1 MTPETLTARAPITP
15 ETVHEVLGR
24 TILADGF
31 DMVVDL
37 EKSTGCR
44 LWDSR
49 NNRWLLDLFSYFAS
63 APIGANHPKM
73 KDATFQAALMRAALA
88 NPTNSD
94 IYTVEFA
101 AFVDAFQRLAM
112 PKSMKYAFFVAGG
125 ALGVENAIKAAFDWK
140 VRKNRA
146 AGRIGATE
154 EKGFQVLHF
163 REAFHGRSGYTLSL
177 TNTDPVKTA
186 LFPKFQWPRVT
197 NPKAAFPLEDANLA
211 ATEALEAQAIAEIKA
226 AFAANAD
233 DIAAVIIETIQG
245 EGGDNHFRPAF
256 FAQLRALCNEFEA
269 MLVVDE
275 VQAGMGLTGTMWA
288 VEQMGIEPDMIAFGK
303 KAQVCGF
310 MCGPRIDEVED
321 HVFKKSSR
329 INSTW
334 GGNLVDMVRC
344 QRYLEIIHEDNLL
357 ENAHATGAY
366 LLGELQKLCAE
377 FPTLLSNPR
386 GRGLMCAFS
395 LSSAEKRNEM
405 VERMYTEGGLI
416 VLGSGPQSI
425 RFRPPLIMTPAEID
439 EAVKVI
445 RMVASEMVAAG

>member
-1 MTPETLTARAPITP
+1 MTPDTLTAAPRITP
-15 ETVHEVLGR
+15 EQVHEVLGR

-37 EKSTGCR
+37 DKSAGCR

-63 APIGANHPKM
+63 APVGANHPKM
-73 KDATFQAALMRAALA
+73 QDPEFRAALLRAALA

-101 AFVDAFQRLAM
+101 AFVDAWQRLAM

-125 ALGVENAIKAAFDWK
+125 ALGVENALKAAFDWK

-146 AGRIGATE
+146 AGRIGAND

-186 LFPKFQWPRVT
+186 LFPKFTWPRVT
-197 NPKAAFPLEDANLA
+197 NPKATFPIEGAHLA
-211 ATEALEAQAIAEIKA
+211 EVEKLEAEAVAQIEA
-226 AFAANAD
+226 AFAAHPH
-233 DIAAVIIETIQG
+233 DIAAMIIETIQG
-245 EGGDNHFRPAF
+245 EGGDNHFRPEF
-256 FAQLRALCNEFEA
+256 FATLRALCDQHEA
-269 MLVVDE
+269 MLIVDE

-288 VEQMGIEPDMIAFGK
+288 VEQMGVAPDMIAFGK

-310 MCGPRIDEVED
+310 MAGPRIDEVED

-357 ENAHATGAY
+357 ENARTTGAY

-386 GRGLMCAFS
+386 GRGLMCAFT
-395 LSSAEKRNEM
+395 LSSTEKRNEM
-405 VERMYTEGGLI
+405 VDRMYNEGGLI

-439 EAVKVI
+439 EAVAVV
-445 RMVASEMVAAG
+445 RRVASEMVAG